1 MSIPGKIM
9 IDCSCTRRAII
20 SLHFGIAP
28 LFNNCSYGMSHE
40 THPLRFCSLSRDK
53 FHRFWC
59 EKWELSA
66 AGKLLRGGVSCGHGL
81 LTKLKFCSEKEKQFL
96 VNDY

>member
-1 MSIPGKIM
+1 MM
-9 IDCSCTRRAII
+9 
-20 SLHFGIAP
+20 L
-28 LFNNCSYGMSHE
+28 LFFVSFCVRNCCG
-40 THPLRFCSLSRDK
+40 RFCSLSRDK

-81 LTKLKFCSEKEKQFL
+81 LTKLKFCSGKEKQFL